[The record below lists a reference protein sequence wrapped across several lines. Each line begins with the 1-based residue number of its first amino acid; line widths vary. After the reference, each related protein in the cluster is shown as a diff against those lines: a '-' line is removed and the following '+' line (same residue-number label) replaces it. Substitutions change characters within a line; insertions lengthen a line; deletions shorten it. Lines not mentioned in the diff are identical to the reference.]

1 MDINEILNNIPTD
14 RLHNSKVKCLCLEMT
29 HNLCN
34 GNIPSLDF
42 VKQCQKVC
50 KDNKLK
56 MHLDGARV
64 FNAIVGLNIEP

>member
-1 MDINEILNNIPTD
+1 
-14 RLHNSKVKCLCLEMT
+14 MT